1 MEQLSF
7 KQLPLSQSLTDNL
20 DNLGFESMTPIQAE
34 SLPAILDGKDVLAKA
49 KTGSGKTVAFSLGLL
64 ANLEPEKF
72 RVQSLVLCPTRELAE
87 QVAQEIRRLARTIH
101 NVKVLTLCGGT
112 PMGPQ
117 IASLAHGAH
126 IIVATPGRILDH
138 VTKRRLDLS
147 HLNTLVFDEAD
158 RMLDMGF
165 EDDIDALMLNVPLQ
179 RQTLLF
185 SATYPQKVEDMMRGI
200 LSEPVQIEVK
210 AQDNTSSI
218 EQLIYNI
225 QSDHRDQA
233 LAATLSHYQPA
244 SAIVFCNTRASC
256 NHVAASLQG
265 LGFSAVALNGDLE
278 QRQRQQVL
286 FQFANNSASIMVATD
301 VAARGLDIKGVDL
314 VVSYELC
321 FEPDVHVHRIG
332 RTGRAEA
339 KGMAVGLCAE
349 EDEMRLL
356 AIEQYANRDIKRS
369 GIQSLRFHA
378 NRIIQPAYQ
387 TVVID
392 GGKRN
397 KIRAGDI
404 LGALTKKAE
413 IDGGDIGKINITDTH
428 AYVAIKLRS
437 VKRTLNFL
445 RSGKIKNKS
454 VKARKLTV

>member
-1 MEQLSF
+1 
-7 KQLPLSQSLTDNL
+7 
-20 DNLGFESMTPIQAE
+20 
-34 SLPAILDGKDVLAKA
+34 
-49 KTGSGKTVAFSLGLL
+49 
-64 ANLEPEKF
+64 
-72 RVQSLVLCPTRELAE
+72 
-87 QVAQEIRRLARTIH
+87 
-101 NVKVLTLCGGT
+101 
-112 PMGPQ
+112 MGPQ

-200 LSEPVQIEVK
+200 LSEPVHIEVK

-301 VAARGLDIKGVDL
+301 VAARGLDI
-314 VVSYELC
+314 
-321 FEPDVHVHRIG
+321 
-332 RTGRAEA
+332 
-339 KGMAVGLCAE
+339 
-349 EDEMRLL
+349 DEW
-356 AIEQYANRDIKRS
+356 
-369 GIQSLRFHA
+369 
-378 NRIIQPAYQ
+378 
-387 TVVID
+387 
-392 GGKRN
+392 
-397 KIRAGDI
+397 
-404 LGALTKKAE
+404 
-413 IDGGDIGKINITDTH
+413 
-428 AYVAIKLRS
+428 
-437 VKRTLNFL
+437 
-445 RSGKIKNKS
+445 
-454 VKARKLTV
+454 